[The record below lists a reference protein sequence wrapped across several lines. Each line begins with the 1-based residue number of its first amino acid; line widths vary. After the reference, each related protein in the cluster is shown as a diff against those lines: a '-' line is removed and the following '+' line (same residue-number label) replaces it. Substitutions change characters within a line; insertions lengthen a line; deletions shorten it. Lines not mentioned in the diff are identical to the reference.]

1 MTSLFHSSELS
12 EKLLTQAFPF
22 HIVID
27 DLGSILSFGEPL
39 ARKIGQVHEDNKSLF
54 DHFTFQHPSGVKSV
68 ADLAKFKNKLFLLA
82 SKKHSD
88 LVLRGQL
95 VVNENQSHFVFLIS
109 PWVTD
114 VDVLDSLG
122 FSLNDFPVHSPMS
135 DFLILVQA
143 QKVSLDDSMRL
154 SDELTH
160 LNKEL
165 EERVLRRTKA
175 LERQAEELLESKS
188 VLEREMKERE
198 RVEVELRHAQKLESV
213 GQLAAG
219 IAHEINT
226 PMQYIGSS
234 LSFLNDSFSDL
245 ESLNKSLNS
254 YLSQDCLMADPKVM
268 EFQEKLEDAD
278 LDYLCERGPKALNRA
293 LEGIARVTEI
303 VSAMN
308 EFTHPDRKEKD
319 NADINRALGTVL
331 TVASNEYKYVARIE
345 TDLQEI
351 PLIDCY
357 LGDLNQVFL
366 NLVVNA
372 AHAIAENNVEEG
384 TIKVSTRM
392 ENGSVVVSVADNG
405 TGIPKDIQ
413 HRIFDPFFTT
423 KEVGR
428 GTGQGLSISHNIIV
442 EKHGG
447 RLYFETSPKHGTTFF
462 IELPIASNNNGSL
475 SPQLEGGRD
484 LAA

>member
-1 MTSLFHSSELS
+1 MTDKFHSSELS

-22 HIVID
+22 HIAID
-27 DLGSILSFGEPL
+27 ELSNILSFGEPL
-39 ARKIGQVHEDNKSLF
+39 ARKIGQVPEDKKSLF
-54 DHFTFQHPSGVKSV
+54 DHFTFQHPSSVKSI
-68 ADLAKFKNKLFLLA
+68 ADLAKFKNKLFLLT
-82 SKKHSD
+82 SKKHND

-95 VVNENQSHFVFLIS
+95 VVSEDQSRYVFLVS

-114 VDVLDSLG
+114 VEVLDSLG

-154 SDELTH
+154 SDELTR

-165 EERVLRRTKA
+165 EDRVLRRTIA

-234 LSFLNDSFSDL
+234 LGFLNESFSDL
-245 ESLNKSLNS
+245 GRLKEALSS
-254 YLSQDCLMADPKVM
+254 YFSQDSLMTDPKCI
-268 EFQEKLEDAD
+268 EFLEKLEDAD

-308 EFTHPDRKEKD
+308 EFTHPDKKEKD
-319 NADINRALGTVL
+319 SADINRALGTVL

-345 TDLQEI
+345 TDLQDI
-351 PLIDCY
+351 PMLDCY

-372 AHAIAENNVEEG
+372 AHAIAENNDEPG

-392 ENGSVVVSVADNG
+392 TDGNVVVSVADNG

-428 GTGQGLSISHNIIV
+428 GTGQGLSISHNIVV

-447 RLYFETSPKHGTTFF
+447 RLYFETSPENGTTFF
-462 IELPIASNNNGSL
+462 IELPIASNSNGSL
-475 SPQLEGGRD
+475 MPQLEGGRD

>member
-1 MTSLFHSSELS
+1 MPAQFHSSEFS

-22 HIVID
+22 HIAID
-27 DLGSILSFGEPL
+27 DLGNILSFGDPL
-39 ARKIGQVHEDNKSLF
+39 ARKIGQVSEDNKSVF

-68 ADLAKFKNKLFLLA
+68 ADLIKFKNKLFLLV

-95 VVNENQSHFVFLIS
+95 VFSESQSHFVFLVS

-114 VDVLDSLG
+114 VEVLDTLG

-165 EERVLRRTKA
+165 EDRVLRRTIA

-188 VLEREMKERE
+188 VLEREMRERE

-226 PMQYIGSS
+226 PMQYIGGS
-234 LSFLNDSFSDL
+234 LGFLNDFFSDL
-245 ESLNKSLNS
+245 GSLNS
-254 YLSQDCLMADPKVM
+254 MLNSYFSQDSLVVNPSVLEIREA
-268 EFQEKLEDAD
+268 LEDAD

-293 LEGIARVTEI
+293 LDGIARVTEI
-303 VSAMN
+303 VGAMN

-319 NADINRALGTVL
+319 SANINRALGTVL
-331 TVASNEYKYVARIE
+331 TVASNEYKYVAKIE

-351 PLIDCY
+351 PLLDCY

-366 NLVVNA
+366 NLIVNA
-372 AHAIAENNVEEG
+372 AHAIAENNTQEG
-384 TIKVSTRM
+384 AIKVSSRI
-392 ENGSVVVSVADNG
+392 ENGNVIVSVADNG
-405 TGIPKDIQ
+405 AGIPRDIQ

-442 EKHGG
+442 DKHGG
-447 RLYFETSPKHGTTFF
+447 RLYFETSPERGTTFF
-462 IELPIASNNNGSL
+462 IELPISPNSNGSL
-475 SPQLEGGRD
+475 SPQLEGDRD